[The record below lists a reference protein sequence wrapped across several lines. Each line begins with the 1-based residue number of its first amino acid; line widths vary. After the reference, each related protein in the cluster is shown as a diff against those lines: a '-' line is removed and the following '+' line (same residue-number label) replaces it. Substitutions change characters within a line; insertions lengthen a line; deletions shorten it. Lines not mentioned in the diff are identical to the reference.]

1 MIVRTL
7 RELGGL
13 VRQARENA
21 GLTQSEL
28 AGKLNTRRQQ
38 IIYLER
44 GEGQISTAFLLDVLK
59 ALGLGFEINE
69 GATSRP
75 AVAPKRGGSKA
86 AAYSIDDI
94 ADGHIKRTK
103 G

>member
-7 RELGGL
+7 RELGGFI
-13 VRQARENA
+13 RQARENA
-21 GLTQSEL
+21 GLTQSDL
-28 AGKLNTRRQQ
+28 AAKLNARRQRV
-38 IIYLER
+38 IYLER

-59 ALGLGFEINE
+59 VLDLGFEINE
-69 GATSRP
+69 GGRPRP
-75 AVAPKRGGSKA
+75 AFSSKRGGSKTVP
-86 AAYSIDDI
+86 YSIDDI

>member
-13 VRQARENA
+13 VRETREKA
-21 GLTQSEL
+21 GLTQAEL
-28 AGKLNTRRQQ
+28 AAKLNTRRQQ

-59 ALGLGFEINE
+59 VLGLGLEINE
-69 GATSRP
+69 GGAMRP
-75 AVAPKRGGSKA
+75 AVASKRGGKA
-86 AAYSIDDI
+86 LTYSIDDI
-94 ADGHIKRTK
+94 AEGRLPRTK